1 MKILLT
7 GGKGFVAGYVA
18 KELLAAGH
26 EAILSDKSFPSGPQ
40 DDIQRITADLT
51 NSEEMDKLVSSVSPD
66 ACIHLGGIT
75 SVVIGNKNPAAM
87 FHVNVTGTAILLEA
101 FRKNCP
107 ESKFLFVST
116 AHVYGTDGDNTPVK
130 ESDPLRPSNLYAV
143 SKASADMLT
152 LSLAKLHDDMHLMTT
167 RPNNH
172 VGPGQSP
179 DFVLGTFSAQIK
191 AISRGEAPPVMHT
204 GNLESTRDFT
214 DVRDVARAYRLIIEN
229 GSKGAAYNIGSGKQV
244 SIRSILDIMCQI
256 EGINPEFKTDPERMR
271 PADRSPV
278 LDTSLIQQ
286 EIGWQP
292 SIPLDT
298 TIHDILQE
306 F

>member
-1 MKILLT
+1 LKILLT
-7 GGKGFVAGYVA
+7 GGRGFVASYVA
-18 KELLAAGH
+18 KELIEAGH
-26 EAILSDKSFPSGPQ
+26 TPVLSDVSFSSTPQ
-40 DDIQRITADLT
+40 DDIQRIPADLT
-51 NSEEMDKLVSSVSPD
+51 NAQEIGKLVRDVHPD

-75 SVVIGNKNPAAM
+75 SVIIGNKNPAAM

-101 FRKNCP
+101 FHQHCQDAR
-107 ESKFLFVST
+107 FLFVST
-116 AHVYGTDGDNTPVK
+116 AHVYGTDGDDTPVT

-143 SKASADMLT
+143 SKAAADRLT
-152 LSLAKLHDDMHLMTT
+152 LSLAKLYDMHLMTT

-191 AISRGEAPPVMHT
+191 AISRGETPPVMYT

-214 DVRDVARAYRLIIEN
+214 DVRDVARAYRLIIED
-229 GSKGAAYNIGSGKQV
+229 GSQGSAYNIGSGKQV
-244 SIRSILDIMCQI
+244 SIKSILDIMCEI
-256 EGINPEFKTDPERMR
+256 EGISPEFKTDPDRMR
-271 PADRSPV
+271 PADRSPM
-278 LDTSLIQQ
+278 LDTSLIKKRT
-286 EIGWQP
+286 GWQP

>member
-7 GGKGFVAGYVA
+7 GGKGFVASYVA
-18 KELLAAGH
+18 KELLEAGH
-26 EAILSDKSFPSGPQ
+26 TPVLSDVSFPTTSQ
-40 DDIQRITADLT
+40 DDIRRIPADLT
-51 NSEEMDKLVSSVSPD
+51 NAQEIEKLVIDVCPD

-101 FRKNCP
+101 FHKHCQDAR
-107 ESKFLFVST
+107 FLFAST
-116 AHVYGTDGDNTPVK
+116 AHVYGTEGDDTPVT
-130 ESDPLRPSNLYAV
+130 ESAPLRPSSLYAI
-143 SKASADMLT
+143 SKAAGDRLT
-152 LSLAKLHDDMHLMTT
+152 LSLAKLYDMHLMTT

-191 AISRGEAPPVMHT
+191 AISRGEASPVMHT

-229 GSKGAAYNIGSGKQV
+229 GSKGAAYNIGSGTQA
-244 SIRSILDIMCQI
+244 SIRSILDIMCGI
-256 EGINPEFKTDPERMR
+256 EGVSPEFKTDPERMR

-278 LDTSLIQQ
+278 LDTSLIQTK
-286 EIGWQP
+286 IGWQP
-292 SIPLDT
+292 TIPLDT
-298 TIHDILQE
+298 TIRDILQE